1 MGTTQ
6 GRAPRPALRVLP
18 RPDPAAPPPAL
29 GVVERA
35 LGNLERVLAERVD
48 LLYRL
53 EALAATG
60 SGHRSHRGHSRHSG
74 EGESVARVVADA
86 ARLEA
91 DAERLAQEVARLLA
105 ELAREVPPAR
115 QRPGPPDAA

>member
-53 EALAATG
+53 EALTATG
-60 SGHRSHRGHSRHSG
+60 SGHRSHRGG
-74 EGESVARVVADA
+74 GESVAQVVADA